1 MKGRAMTALGNMM
14 TLAPQRPRR
23 TLGVLC
29 VPLFLAALW
38 PNVSAARGTEQDG
51 REFRVCA
58 DPNNLPFS
66 SVRGDGFEN
75 KLAELFARDLG
86 ETVSYTWWAE
96 RRGFIR
102 NTLKAGK
109 CDVVLG
115 VPVKL
120 DMVETTRPYYRSG
133 YVFVSR
139 ADRHLDISSMI
150 DPRLKTLRIGVQLLG
165 NNGFNTPPAHA
176 LAEQGIV
183 EKVVGY
189 PIYGDYRQLNPPAR
203 IVDAVAK
210 GAVDIAAVW
219 GPLAGYLA
227 KQSPVPLTVRPIA
240 DTAQFA
246 PLLFQFDIAVGVRK
260 GDDARRAA
268 LDAIIERRHA
278 EIAAILDK
286 YGVPEMPADGSPK

>member
-1 MKGRAMTALGNMM
+1 M
-14 TLAPQRPRR
+14 TLASLGGPCAVAAPQ
-23 TLGVLC
+23 
-29 VPLFLAALW
+29 
-38 PNVSAARGTEQDG
+38 EQ
-51 REFRVCA
+51 RAFRVCA

-66 SVRGDGFEN
+66 SARGDGFEN

-109 CDVVLG
+109 CDVVMG
-115 VPVKL
+115 VPTRL
-120 DMVETTRPYYRSG
+120 DMVETTHPYYRSG

-150 DPRLKTLRIGVQLLG
+150 DPRLKELRIGVQLLG

-189 PIYGDYRQLNPPAR
+189 PVYGDYRQLNPPAR
-203 IVDAVAK
+203 IVEAVES
-210 GAVDIAAVW
+210 GVVDLAAVW
-219 GPLAGYLA
+219 GPLAGYFA
-227 KQSPVPLTVRPIA
+227 KQSPVPLEVTPITE
-240 DTAQFA
+240 TAQFS
-246 PLLFQFDIAVGVRK
+246 PLLFQFDMAMGLRK

-268 LDAIIERRHA
+268 LDDVIARHRT
-278 EIAAILDK
+278 EIAAILNE
-286 YGVPEMPADGSPK
+286 YGIPRMPAAESQAADGSLK